1 MADGSVAA
9 NLSRILRRSESN
21 AQFPRQQSGRCPNN
35 KCHRCSSDTTCA
47 IVYTCL
53 YIYMSVCASFLK
65 NDRHGRIA
73 GVEFTMT
80 QTTAAFD
87 IKTTPILMILLYYDT
102 AMIMALMTLH
112 GGENDNQSCQNL
124 DFSSGLRRLSSF
136 SSVKM
141 ANESL
146 LNQRSLSP
154 SKTCRQ

>member
-1 MADGSVAA
+1 
-9 NLSRILRRSESN
+9 
-21 AQFPRQQSGRCPNN
+21 
-35 KCHRCSSDTTCA
+35 
-47 IVYTCL
+47 
-53 YIYMSVCASFLK
+53 
-65 NDRHGRIA
+65 
-73 GVEFTMT
+73 MT

-124 DFSSGLRRLSSF
+124 DFSSGLRRLSPF